1 MRSTIRQKSRA
12 TVLAAV
18 LAAAPGCS
26 EIVNPWADDVPRA
39 DVVTTASVEGV
50 RAAREDMERPA
61 QRVVGAER
69 MQIRPED
76 GTVTHWPLW
85 WEDPFV
91 DKGSQD
97 GLFAWT
103 AEDYLAMPYGLGRNL
118 VNTMGFPISAV
129 VQPPWTVM
137 GSDGTLSRQALG
149 YDHDAEPRP
158 GGVEPPTDVLEIGTY
173 AGYPGATATKGEPES
188 GQEPPPDD
196 APSEPEPASTGRAE
210 PPSAPSS
217 PGQ

>member
-1 MRSTIRQKSRA
+1 M
-12 TVLAAV
+12 LAATT
-18 LAAAPGCS
+18 GCS
-26 EIVNPWADDVPRA
+26 EIVNPWADDVPKA

-50 RAAREDMERPA
+50 RTAREDTEPPP
-61 QRVVGAER
+61 QRVVNAER
-69 MQIRPED
+69 MQFRPED

-91 DKGSQD
+91 DKGSED
-97 GLFAWT
+97 GVFAWT
-103 AEDYLAMPYGLGRNL
+103 GEDYLAFPYGLGRFL

-137 GSDGTLSRQALG
+137 GSDGVLSRQALG

-173 AGYPGATATKGEPES
+173 AASPELPARETEPAPGQAA
-188 GQEPPPDD
+188 PPDD
-196 APSEPEPASTGRAE
+196 DAPPGSEPAATGPAET
-210 PPSAPSS
+210 PPE
-217 PGQ
+217 GQ